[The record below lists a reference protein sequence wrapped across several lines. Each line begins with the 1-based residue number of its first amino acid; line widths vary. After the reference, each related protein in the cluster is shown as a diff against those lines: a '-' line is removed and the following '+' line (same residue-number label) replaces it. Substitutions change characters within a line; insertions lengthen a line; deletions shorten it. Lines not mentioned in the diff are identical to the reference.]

1 MGELKQRGRTWWIR
15 YFRDG
20 RRFEE
25 SSGSAKETYAR
36 RLPRLREGDIERKRH
51 LRPRASRNV

>member
-1 MGELKQRGRTWWIR
+1 MGELKQRGWTWWIR
-15 YFRDG
+15 YYRDG

-36 RLPRLREGDIERKRH
+36 RLLRLREGDS
-51 LRPRASRNV
+51 PRGR